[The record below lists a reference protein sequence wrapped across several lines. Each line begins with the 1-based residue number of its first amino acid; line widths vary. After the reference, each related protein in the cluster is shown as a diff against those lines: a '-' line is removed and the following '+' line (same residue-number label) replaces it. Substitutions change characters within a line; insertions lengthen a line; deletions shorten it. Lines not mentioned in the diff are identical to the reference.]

1 VIDIAQAD
9 RLIEQGVSAR
19 LLAHSRRVA
28 NMAGD
33 LARRWGGDE
42 DDAHLAGLLHDLCRA
57 WSAEELLRAAQHCS
71 LPVGE
76 LEHRYPVQ
84 LLHGPVAAAE
94 LAGEGL
100 SASALAAIALHTVGG
115 PSMDVVARCVYVAD
129 FCEPGR
135 RFAGAAVVRSVA
147 ARSLDEA
154 VATTVRMTLQHLLDR
169 HRVLAP
175 ATVALYN
182 ECHGQG

>member
-1 VIDIAQAD
+1 VIEIAQAE
-9 RLIEQGVSAR
+9 RLIEQAVSAR

-28 NMAGD
+28 EAAAD
-33 LARRWGGDE
+33 LARRWSGDPN
-42 DDAHLAGLLHDLCRA
+42 DAYLAGLLHDLCRA
-57 WSAEELLRAAQHCS
+57 WSAEELLRAAQHSS
-71 LPVGE
+71 LTVGE
-76 LEHRYPVQ
+76 VERRYPVE

-100 SASALAAIALHTVGG
+100 SASAQTAIALHTVGG
-115 PSMDVVARCVYVAD
+115 PGMDVVARCVYVAD